1 MDITSKSAYKLLHQ
15 LESDPQLQS
24 VEDTTILNDE
34 QYPIA
39 FESSIT
45 NLKEIIPLVS
55 AVTILRWDAN
65 TDSVN
70 LTKDQIQRMKIQK
83 QKAIQNLSLNP
94 TVDNP
99 WDKIKF
105 NFWKDRITNI
115 CLGAA
120 QAAFQTHEDSSNLK
134 FLFSASDKSNPAI
147 KRGDQRNVQGLI
159 LFHPILLQAPWE
171 ESSSQD
177 QDILKLLEEKTP
189 LIMARAV
196 TTYTGPAQAHEFQ
209 LQQTAKQSIDSMRS
223 SLKLLLAR
231 IQKFTSHTFHVFLR
245 DLIPGAKKGRSL
257 LFTRIVEHRNQFL
270 ASNRTSLNPK
280 MYSALNTLAFIEA
293 NYVQENDNT
302 MHIAWTAILLHTRD
316 LMQPVYQWQASF
328 DPLVRKYEQAKSKS
342 LGKTEFRKLKCLI
355 AKQITDDE
363 KVILAGID
371 STFTIENIDKG
382 NYIFRTFQEK
392 LASNASRFQS
402 KKYTPDG
409 RILTYLKVRANDFN
423 VPIPSF
429 MKKRTHEKGKGP
441 QQLKRGRNLAQM
453 SRSRTHNAYLQQSVT
468 VSAPVNP
475 ASSSSSNI
483 MLSKGAHK
491 GKGRG
496 IAKGQRHDS
505 TSVATLSPSCGKGY
519 VKGKGSPGAKGKGS
533 SKGKLHKG
541 KGQRVNTGTSLS
553 TLVCGFC
560 HLHGHHESN
569 CRKRHALHNSNTYQQ
584 ARSHFDSRQQL
595 LMDQLENSLFAPNV
609 CSWCLQRECN
619 TSNCYP
625 PEEQE
630 FYVSTIHLFQE
641 TLVPLIQNAKL
652 GLPIDNTAP
661 LMPDHFAFDDADWG
675 RDTESEFVDEQHDES
690 QSISESSWLHPSES
704 NVDHYFQEE
713 EANGHE
719 SEYVVEQLELHSND
733 MDAEEEQYDVLMVNS
748 NGIDGI
754 DVTYDDKF
762 EDEGS

>member
-1 MDITSKSAYKLLHQ
+1 M
-15 LESDPQLQS
+15 
-24 VEDTTILNDE
+24 
-34 QYPIA
+34 
-39 FESSIT
+39 
-45 NLKEIIPLVS
+45 
-55 AVTILRWDAN
+55 
-65 TDSVN
+65 
-70 LTKDQIQRMKIQK
+70 
-83 QKAIQNLSLNP
+83 
-94 TVDNP
+94 
-99 WDKIKF
+99 
-105 NFWKDRITNI
+105 
-115 CLGAA
+115 
-120 QAAFQTHEDSSNLK
+120 
-134 FLFSASDKSNPAI
+134 
-147 KRGDQRNVQGLI
+147 
-159 LFHPILLQAPWE
+159 
-171 ESSSQD
+171 
-177 QDILKLLEEKTP
+177 
-189 LIMARAV
+189 
-196 TTYTGPAQAHEFQ
+196 
-209 LQQTAKQSIDSMRS
+209 
-223 SLKLLLAR
+223 
-231 IQKFTSHTFHVFLR
+231 
-245 DLIPGAKKGRSL
+245 
-257 LFTRIVEHRNQFL
+257 
-270 ASNRTSLNPK
+270 
-280 MYSALNTLAFIEA
+280 
-293 NYVQENDNT
+293 
-302 MHIAWTAILLHTRD
+302 
-316 LMQPVYQWQASF
+316 
-328 DPLVRKYEQAKSKS
+328 
-342 LGKTEFRKLKCLI
+342 
-355 AKQITDDE
+355 
-363 KVILAGID
+363 
-371 STFTIENIDKG
+371 
-382 NYIFRTFQEK
+382 
-392 LASNASRFQS
+392 ASNASRFQS